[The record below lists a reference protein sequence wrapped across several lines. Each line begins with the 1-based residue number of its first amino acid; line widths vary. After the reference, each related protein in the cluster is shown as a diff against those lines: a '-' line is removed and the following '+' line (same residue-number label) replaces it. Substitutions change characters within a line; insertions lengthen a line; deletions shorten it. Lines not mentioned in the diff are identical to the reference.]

1 MTAYLSVL
9 EYKYTFE
16 LIT

>member
-9 EYKYTFE
+9 EYKYIFE